1 MAERM
6 SAVLV
11 LHRIQVLLAPVVLA
25 LVEVSAWEKWQEEA
39 REVEGVIL
47 LGVLVVGVGDPL
59 LVAELELVEGRR
71 QV

>member
-1 MAERM
+1 M